1 METGIG
7 IIKTIRRF
15 AFWLIVPGGL
25 CLFAGNS
32 AGEEVPVLFAEKEI
46 VASDHLIPR
55 EVGTSIFPGQL
66 DVSESLIASYEAWDP
81 ERESLEGRVRLLDR
95 VTLDEVAVV
104 PLSVFQ
110 VENGSGFGIGVS
122 DDQLAVVHQ
131 GGESIAPKFGL
142 YRTGGEGVEQVALRD
157 LEFESGDGL
166 GVRPEGGNWILWN
179 SDWTLLLSGS
189 DGSELGRWP
198 VEFGERVGEWWF
210 LSRGQ
215 GEDLGS
221 GEEGYHLVDLRES
234 GTVLDLAI
242 VPGLREGERPASV
255 DALGGRLLIR
265 EFFTDGDGVWET
277 TLSVFDPPSDAILWR
292 EELPGYGRDP
302 VVSGGL
308 WFGRITDNDLEVRR
322 WDDGV
327 IVGTIEKPEAVTDSS
342 FGYRA
347 QVVDGVI
354 YVSGGQNWYAYDR
367 QTLAFQRSI
376 DTGDE
381 PAGGALIQSI
391 PGSRYLAWIYND
403 GRVPV
408 ILHDS
413 YFWNPQVLLFDP
425 AIGMFV
431 GKIDPEDSI
440 GRSTGG
446 LGDTFP
452 SPGKFGIEFF
462 AMPDGRIAMSS
473 SHLTEGGRKYQ
484 VFDPELRIDPPRPEL
499 TARLLFEERAGFE
512 VHLEKQEP
520 GGGVEVLFS
529 TDFGQGREQI
539 VDVDPLSWENEL
551 RYVLKES
558 QKLRVSDEYEM
569 ILDTIPDLTERR
581 EGRVILLAPAA
592 HAVVHASYESGIHP
606 EGKVTVLNDDG
617 TVRFELGPRRRR
629 FGTVM
634 ATEGRT
640 LAVGTDGTY
649 WADSI
654 TLFDL
659 VTGDEKASLPAANSF
674 AISGEVIVGYFDGE
688 LIGHRVSDGQEIF
701 RTVVDYTLPFPSL
714 RPRIH
719 CGAGVVVFDDKV
731 YDLATGKFRFELI
744 YPDSEPEDYFGVQ
757 VASDGNLIAAIS
769 TRRAKGYLFDATSGE
784 VVRSFGVDDLPEGFL
799 NYASRYPRLAMDVEA
814 DVIAWAINDSTAGR
828 AVNLFRVS
836 TGKRFGQIRGKEE
849 IGGVIGGPEIRSNQ
863 LIGAGIE
870 LHSSRLWLVTGSGA
884 EEGLAVHDLVGFD
897 TLPLEVSET
906 EIHPNK
912 YLKLHFRGRRGVNYQ
927 AFSGPLDGLVK
938 TGGLLPGTGGEQ
950 CVLLPVPPNVNR
962 WFGSIEP
969 EWAPAPTIF
978 PF

>member
-7 IIKTIRRF
+7 IIKTIRRI

-25 CLFAGNS
+25 CFSAGNS

-95 VTLDEVAVV
+95 VTLDEVAVI

-110 VENGSGFGIGVS
+110 VENGYGFGIGVS

-142 YRTGGEGVEQVALRD
+142 YRIGGEGVEQVALRD

-166 GVRPEGGNWILWN
+166 GVRSEGGNWILWN

-221 GEEGYHLVDLRES
+221 GEEGHHLVDLRES

-265 EFFTDGDGVWET
+265 EFFTDGDGFWET

-308 WFGRITDNDLEVRR
+308 WFGRTTDNDLEVRR

-327 IVGTIEKPEAVTDSS
+327 IVGRIEKPEAVTDSS

-425 AIGMFV
+425 AIGVFV
-431 GKIDPEDSI
+431 GKVDPEDSI
-440 GRSTGG
+440 GRSTNGFA
-446 LGDTFP
+446 DTFP
-452 SPGKFGIEFF
+452 SPEKFGIEFF
-462 AMPDGRIAMSS
+462 ATADGRISMSS
-473 SHLTEGGRKYQ
+473 NHLSEGGIKYQ
-484 VFDPELRIDPPRPEL
+484 VFDPVLRVDSPKPEL
-499 TARLLFEERAGFE
+499 TASLLFEERAGFE
-512 VHLEKQEP
+512 VLLEKQGP
-520 GGGVEVLFS
+520 DGKVEILSS
-529 TDFGQGREQI
+529 TDFGQGEEQV
-539 VDVDPLSWENEL
+539 VDVDPLAWENGT
-551 RYVLKES
+551 RFVLKET

-569 ILDTIPDLTERR
+569 ILEPIPDLTVRG
-581 EGRVILLAPAA
+581 EGRVVLLAPEAN
-592 HAVVHASYESGIHP
+592 AVVHASYESGIHP
-606 EGKVTVLNDDG
+606 EGKITVLNDDG
-617 TVRFELGPRRRR
+617 SVRFEVGPRLRR

-659 VTGDEKASLPAANSF
+659 MTGEEKASLPAANSF
-674 AISGEVIVGYFDGE
+674 AISGEVLVGYFDGE
-688 LIGHRVSDGQEIF
+688 LIGHRVSDGREIF

-719 CGAGVVVFDDKV
+719 CGAGVVIFDDKV
-731 YDLATGKFRFELI
+731 YDLATGEFHFELI
-744 YPDSEPEDYFGVQ
+744 YPDSEPEDYFGVH
-757 VASDGNLIAAIS
+757 VAADGNLIAAIS

-784 VVRSFGVDDLPEGFL
+784 VVRSFGFDDLPEGFL

-814 DVIAWAINDSTAGR
+814 DVIAWAVNDSTAGR
-828 AVNLFRVS
+828 AVNLFKVS
-836 TGKRFGQIRGKEE
+836 TGERYGQIRGKKET
-849 IGGVIGGPEIRSNQ
+849 GGVVGGPEIRVDQ
-863 LIGAGIE
+863 VIGNGIW
-870 LHSSRLWLVTGSGA
+870 LHPSGLWLVTGSGTG
-884 EEGLAVHDLVGFD
+884 EGLATHDLVDFD
-897 TLPLEVSET
+897 ATPLEAKET
-906 EIHPNK
+906 GIQPNK
-912 YLKLHFRGRRGVNYQ
+912 YLKLHFHGRRGVNYQ
-927 AFSGPLDGLVK
+927 TFSGPL
-938 TGGLLPGTGGEQ
+938 GGLEKSGEPVPGAGTGQ
-950 CVLLPVPPNVNR
+950 CILLPVPPDADR

-969 EWAPAPTIF
+969 EWAPAPPVF